1 MEIRELA
8 FNCYENN
15 KYFNQTSFL
24 HCVSDIYNLMTVK
37 IIDYNMQDHSYI
49 VTITSYTAWG
59 IFSKLKFF
67 YLPVRLAWLW

>member
-49 VTITSYTAWG
+49 VTITSYTA
-59 IFSKLKFF
+59 
-67 YLPVRLAWLW
+67 